1 MNIIVTGASR
11 GVGHA
16 LVREFAKDPA
26 HHIVAIARDIR
37 ALNDLQGACLNDQ
50 EDAHVYPVGYDLTEA
65 AFPGRLLN
73 DIEATIGKA
82 DILINNAGLLIQKP
96 FSDVSPEDID
106 RLLDVNFKSVV
117 LLIQALLPYMN
128 PGSHIVNIG
137 SMGGVQGSVKFT
149 GMALYSASKGALAI
163 LTECLAEELRD
174 AGISVNMLAL
184 GAVDTQMLQ
193 KAFPGYTAPVS
204 PAEMATFIA
213 SFSKTGHHFMN
224 GKIIPVSLSTP

>member
-137 SMGGVQGSVKFT
+137 SMGVFRVVSNLPEWLFT
-149 GMALYSASKGALAI
+149 VRARERWPSLPSAWQRNSGTRAFRSTCWRWALWIHRCCRKHFLAI
-163 LTECLAEELRD
+163 RHLYRRLKWPP
-174 AGISVNMLAL
+174 S
-184 GAVDTQMLQ
+184 
-193 KAFPGYTAPVS
+193 
-204 PAEMATFIA
+204 
-213 SFSKTGHHFMN
+213 
-224 GKIIPVSLSTP
+224 

>member
-1 MNIIVTGASR
+1 
-11 GVGHA
+11 
-16 LVREFAKDPA
+16 
-26 HHIVAIARDIR
+26 
-37 ALNDLQGACLNDQ
+37 
-50 EDAHVYPVGYDLTEA
+50 
-65 AFPGRLLN
+65 
-73 DIEATIGKA
+73 
-82 DILINNAGLLIQKP
+82 
-96 FSDVSPEDID
+96 
-106 RLLDVNFKSVV
+106 
-117 LLIQALLPYMN
+117 
-128 PGSHIVNIG
+128 
-137 SMGGVQGSVKFT
+137 
-149 GMALYSASKGALAI
+149 MALYSASKGALAI